1 MKTYNP
7 YTEGNKPTKTLT
19 AKSPINLSEYPNFS
33 ATGSIAGM
41 KKQYYGKG
49 ALLIKKG
56 AYIYNVSSTPDL
68 YFHLEEKN
76 RLEELRAELRAE
88 GISYAET
95 IELQS
100 LEQYIDKHDVELR
113 EAAGLPEFKELP
125 ADDTY
130 YIEYLNAS
138 KRHARDK
145 VEFKTYEEAKQWG
158 KANLENFNSDMIRI
172 KR

>member
-1 MKTYNP
+1 MQTIAEIKTAEANLER
-7 YTEGNKPTKTLT
+7 TVTKLQSLQFVRLLSADELT
-19 AKSPINLSEYPNFS
+19 ALETAQKELDILY
-33 ATGSIAGM
+33 
-41 KKQYYGKG
+41 KK
-49 ALLIKKG
+49 
-56 AYIYNVSSTPDL
+56 
-68 YFHLEEKN
+68 E

-113 EAAGLPEFKELP
+113 EAAGLPEFEELP

>member
-1 MKTYNP
+1 MQTIAEIKTAEANLER
-7 YTEGNKPTKTLT
+7 TVTKLQSLQFVRLLSADELT
-19 AKSPINLSEYPNFS
+19 ALETAQKELDILY
-33 ATGSIAGM
+33 
-41 KKQYYGKG
+41 KK
-49 ALLIKKG
+49 
-56 AYIYNVSSTPDL
+56 
-68 YFHLEEKN
+68 E

-113 EAAGLPEFKELP
+113 EAAGLPEFEELP

-138 KRHARDK
+138 KRHARD
-145 VEFKTYEEAKQWG
+145 
-158 KANLENFNSDMIRI
+158 N
-172 KR
+172 